1 VLLIRDHPSS
11 RSALGTFDYADLNA
25 YLLLV
30 VGLAHPDEDH
40 IQDFQELARKAREG
54 RPIPL
59 KDVKNLGIKE
69 PLTFLPH
76 TADLV
81 KAVETFCQGVHRI
94 LIVEEGTDHVVGVFS
109 QSQLVKFLWEHGR
122 SFPVF
127 DQLYSQYLRDLK
139 IGSNEVVSIK

>member
-11 RSALGTFDYADLNA
+11 RSAIDTFDYADLNA

-30 VGLAHPDEDH
+30 VGLAQPDEAH

-54 RPIPL
+54 RLIPL
-59 KDVKNLGIKE
+59 RDVQKLGRKE

-81 KAVETFCQGVHRI
+81 KAVETFCLGVHRI